1 MEAGISF
8 EGLFHAQ
15 TSYSMEFQYQFTQN
29 VDHITS
35 MTQTTEN
42 VVKCGDKYDNT
53 EIYGLYQWTITSGDN
68 LYTAMDEH
76 YVCRKNE
83 NAYTAPN
90 CPYEACRDA
99 ECTICDPA
107 WKA

>member
-1 MEAGISF
+1 
-8 EGLFHAQ
+8 
-15 TSYSMEFQYQFTQN
+15 
-29 VDHITS
+29 

-53 EIYGLYQWTITSGDN
+53 ETYGLYQWIITSGDN

-83 NAYTAPN
+83 NAYTAPD